1 MMLKSIKSISQAI
14 KTIFFLIMTFF
25 IVLYLIIGSFSSTS
39 NNEENSSDS
48 ESPVVEI
55 SKEEFISKMTPYAQ
69 DVSASHGVWP
79 SLLIAQAAIESNW
92 GNSGLAQESN
102 NYFGVKNPKGK
113 EYVTEEFKQDE
124 WIEIKATFKNYESV
138 YDSILDYADLLKNGT
153 SWNSDLY
160 EDVIKAA
167 TYKEAAYELE
177 KAGYATD
184 PNYAEKVIE
193 IIEQYKLY
201 ELDSEE

>member
-193 IIEQYKLY
+193 IIEQYQLY